1 MPGKKRA
8 NQPGYIQKVNARGH
22 KYWAKD
28 PNYKGNHVD
37 MHDDDDDYKNPNA
50 PLSNN
55 QVVAEYYT
63 YEHVFNNMD
72 NWAENQY
79 LTREGEVVEDGFTVV
94 KSSIEDYGSGSII
107 AQSPSGQFYQID
119 ISGVDYNDP
128 EFVDIH
134 VNPVVKKHKEI
145 EQYKVSRESY
155 NALPDFSHQIKM
167 WDSEGKSGGNG
178 YVVLPISWMN
188 EVDGVTVKSLGHITP
203 DLLVKYGLEDEVKG
217 YSTSIGDEMI
227 VVNAYSMK
235 YNDKDFI
242 IISESPSDDYWGDS
256 ITVFEDGGVDATIYS
271 VDTSKTNKVGIDVY
285 EDARY
290 YID

>member
-37 MHDDDDDYKNPNA
+37 VYDDDYKNPDA
-50 PLSNN
+50 PLSSN
-55 QVVAEYYT
+55 QVRDEYYA

-119 ISGVDYNDP
+119 FSGVDYNDP

-155 NALPDFSHQIKM
+155 TALPDFSQQIEM
-167 WDSEGKSGGNG
+167 WDSKGWSGGNG
-178 YVVLPISWMN
+178 YVVLPISHMN

-203 DLLVKYGLEDEVKG
+203 DLLVKYGLEDEVNG
-217 YSTSIGDEMI
+217 YSTSIGEEMI

-256 ITVFEDGGVDATIYS
+256 ITVFEDGGIDATIYS

-285 EDARY
+285 ENAGY